1 MQRIDL
7 IALDL
12 DGTLVDLDGNVSPG
26 NRAAVLDAIAAGIR
40 VVLVTG
46 RGADLPAR
54 LVRDLGLNVPSICAH
69 GAITKDFLSGRTI
82 GHIPIPLPYAA
93 QLVDYAERRGFD
105 AALYLDE
112 RFVRAQGAP
121 MHMDDMRLPH
131 WRTVVSLRD
140 ALTVAPTFVRF
151 FGRQAV
157 EEVRSKFAHLPL
169 HFKHEVFGELEECAI
184 TSSDATKERALARLC
199 ADLQVPPE
207 RVLAVGDSRN
217 DVPMLRWA
225 GIGVAMAN
233 ASPEV
238 RHAVGL
244 VTGSCERD
252 GAAQAI
258 YQYALPGES
267 QALSA

>member
-1 MQRIDL
+1 
-7 IALDL
+7 
-12 DGTLVDLDGNVSPG
+12 
-26 NRAAVLDAIAAGIR
+26 
-40 VVLVTG
+40 
-46 RGADLPAR
+46 
-54 LVRDLGLNVPSICAH
+54 
-69 GAITKDFLSGRTI
+69 
-82 GHIPIPLPYAA
+82 
-93 QLVDYAERRGFD
+93 
-105 AALYLDE
+105 
-112 RFVRAQGAP
+112 
-121 MHMDDMRLPH
+121 
-131 WRTVVSLRD
+131 
-140 ALTVAPTFVRF
+140 
-151 FGRQAV
+151 
-157 EEVRSKFAHLPL
+157 
-169 HFKHEVFGELEECAI
+169 
-184 TSSDATKERALARLC
+184 LC

-238 RHAVGL
+238 RHAVGR

>member
-1 MQRIDL
+1 MQPIDL

-26 NRAAVLDAIAAGIR
+26 NRAAVVDALKAGIR

-54 LVRDLGLNVPSICAH
+54 LVRELGLNVPSICAH
-69 GAITKDFLSGRTI
+69 GALTKDFLAGRII
-82 GHIPIPLPYAA
+82 GHIPIPLQYAA
-93 QLVDYAERRGFD
+93 ELIDYAERRGLD
-105 AALYLDE
+105 VAMYVDE

-121 MHMDDMRLPH
+121 LHMDDMRLPH
-131 WRTVVSLRD
+131 WHTVVSLRD
-140 ALTVAPTFVRF
+140 AMTVAPTFLRF
-151 FGRQAV
+151 FGREAV
-157 EEVRSKFAHLPL
+157 KEVRSTFAHLPL
-169 HFKHEVFGELEECAI
+169 HFKHEVFGELDECAI
-184 TSSDATKERALARLC
+184 TSADATKERALARLC

-207 RVLAVGDSRN
+207 RVLAVGDSPN

-225 GIGVAMAN
+225 GVGVAMGN
-233 ASPEV
+233 ASPQV
-238 RHAVGL
+238 RRIVGR
-244 VTGSCERD
+244 VTGDCERD

-258 YQYALPGES
+258 YEYALGGES